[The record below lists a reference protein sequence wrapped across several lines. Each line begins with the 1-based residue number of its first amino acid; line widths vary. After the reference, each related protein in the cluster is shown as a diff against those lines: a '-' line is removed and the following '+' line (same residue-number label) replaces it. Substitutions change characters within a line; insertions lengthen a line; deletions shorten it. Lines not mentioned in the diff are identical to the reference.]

1 MKPLPL
7 SRIAQWVGGRL
18 QGADVLIDAVAND
31 TRTLDARDGR
41 AALYVALK
49 GERFDGHDHVAAAQQ
64 AGARA
69 ALVSRTVESPLPQVL
84 VEEVLL
90 ASPA

>member
-41 AALYVALK
+41 AALDVAL
-49 GERFDGHDHVAAAQQ
+49 
-64 AGARA
+64 
-69 ALVSRTVESPLPQVL
+69 
-84 VEEVLL
+84 
-90 ASPA
+90 